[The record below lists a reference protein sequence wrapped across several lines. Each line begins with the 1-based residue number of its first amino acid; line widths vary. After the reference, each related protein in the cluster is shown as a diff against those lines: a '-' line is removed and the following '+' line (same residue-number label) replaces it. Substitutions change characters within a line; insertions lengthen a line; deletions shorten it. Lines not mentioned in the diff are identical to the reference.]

1 MMKKRVANFTLIEL
15 LVVIA
20 IIAILAGMLL
30 PALNKAK
37 NKAKDISC
45 KSNIKQLGLA
55 SFQYSGDYHEWI
67 VPARN
72 KRGNDDA
79 LGHSWIGM
87 LSGLNRYTPGY
98 GVKVEEPITTKNSP
112 TFVCARE
119 PVGFG
124 LYTATPPMYS
134 YTHYAINARLT
145 GNPEFVTTGLPS
157 DTNAYRA
164 TWRKLS
170 QLTKPSKVIV
180 IMDSKVQ
187 NTYLIAS
194 SISSYVGFRHGT
206 SNIYGDAT
214 VSYADGHAGTESLK
228 TLRANADL
236 EVGFNTAFGWI
247 YPL

>member
-1 MMKKRVANFTLIEL
+1 MTKRASKFTLIEL

-30 PALNKAK
+30 PALNKARD
-37 NKAKDISC
+37 KARDISC
-45 KSNIKQLGLA
+45 KSNLKQLGLA
-55 SFQYSGDYHEWI
+55 SFQYSGDYYDWI

-72 KRGNDDA
+72 KRGNDDTLA
-79 LGHSWIGM
+79 HSWIGL

-98 GVKVEEPITTKNSP
+98 GVKVTEPITTKNSP
-112 TFVCARE
+112 SFVCARE

-124 LYTATPPMYS
+124 PYTATPPLYS

-145 GNPEFVTTGLPS
+145 GNPEFAATGLPS
-157 DTNAYRA
+157 DANAYRA

-170 QLTKPSKVIV
+170 QLTKPSKAIV

-187 NTYLIAS
+187 NTYLIS
-194 SISSYVGFRHGT
+194 GSISTYVGFRHGA
-206 SNIYGDAT
+206 SNAFGDAT

-228 TLRANADL
+228 TLKANADL
-236 EVGFNTAFGWI
+236 EAGFNTAVGWI

>member
-1 MMKKRVANFTLIEL
+1 MTKRVSDFTLIEL
-15 LVVIA
+15 LVVTA

-30 PALNKAK
+30 PALNKARD
-37 NKAKDISC
+37 KARDISC
-45 KSNIKQLGLA
+45 KSNLKQLGLA
-55 SFQYSGDYHEWI
+55 SFQYSGDYHDWI

-72 KRGNDDA
+72 KRGSDDA

-98 GVKVEEPITTKNSP
+98 GVKVAEPITTKNSP
-112 TFVCARE
+112 SFVCAKE

-124 LYTATPPMYS
+124 LYTAVPPLYT

-145 GNPEFVTTGLPS
+145 GNPEFAATGLPS

-187 NTYLIAS
+187 NTYLISS
-194 SISSYVGFRHGT
+194 SISTYVGFRHGT
-206 SNIYGDAT
+206 SSAYGDAT
-214 VSYADGHAGTESLK
+214 VSYADGHAGVESLK
-228 TLRANADL
+228 TLKANADL
-236 EVGFNTAFGWI
+236 EAGFNTAVGWL